1 MQFNAYIN
9 PKIKKS
15 SNKLVFC
22 LNKKLLARFC
32 KFKIVLLKLNKKG
45 LSADYVTLTLGGN
58 DAGFSD
64 VMETTALHA
73 SYLGINETY
82 DMIYGDEGIIKKK
95 LPTIKTNLKECYKI
109 ISQKSKAPIIVAGY
123 PELLGSMGAVSSP
136 IKNSAFTTLVVGS
149 VFTPYEAS
157 MINNAVNIFN
167 DAIYSIVDECDDS
180 IPVYFVSVKDAFKG
194 KGAYS
199 KNEFINGI
207 CIPGAQDIDNRS
219 PIGGASF
226 HPNKKGAK
234 AYADCVQA
242 QINKL
247 EGITPRPKPT
257 EKPTQKPT
265 EKPTE
270 KPLENEPIGS
280 AIQIEEKLNELK
292 DSEGLIYEKN
302 NPASDTMFYDFHI
315 RKNMS
320 FCLEIVNYN
329 SELSGSS
336 TQLLDVQSP
345 IKSDGDN
352 YYIDVMYMSK
362 SYHITFTFYDNGVMI
377 QGLDGID
384 SGNECNGFYAYSTI
398 VSSG

>member
-1 MQFNAYIN
+1 MKTT
-9 PKIKKS
+9 KITSIILAVIMIFSAAITMAGCGKKD
-15 SNKLVFC
+15 
-22 LNKKLLARFC
+22 
-32 KFKIVLLKLNKKG
+32 KG
-45 LSADYVTLTLGGN
+45 YYSDSFSTIKWPDSTLGKMLPSPESTTGSIET
-58 DAGFSD
+58 DRSD
-64 VMETTALHA
+64 WLDVYIGDTTQDQYD
-73 SYLGINETY
+73 SYVSQCKEKGITENY
-82 DMIYGDEGIIKKK
+82 DSG
-95 LPTIKTNLKECYKI
+95 TIFDNTLYYRAENSNGYRLEIEYHKEDK
-109 ISQKSKAPIIVAGY
+109 
-123 PELLGSMGAVSSP
+123 PERFHPLRDTMRIELQ
-136 IKNSAFTTLVVGS
+136 
-149 VFTPYEAS
+149 TPYVEET
-157 MINNAVNIFN
+157 VPTT
-167 DAIYSIVDECDDS
+167 E
-180 IPVYFVSVKDAFKG
+180 
-194 KGAYS
+194 
-199 KNEFINGI
+199 
-207 CIPGAQDIDNRS
+207 
-219 PIGGASF
+219 
-226 HPNKKGAK
+226 
-234 AYADCVQA
+234 
-242 QINKL
+242 
-247 EGITPRPKPT
+247 KPT

-320 FCLEIVNYN
+320 FCLESVNYN
-329 SELSGSS
+329 SEFSGSS

>member
-1 MQFNAYIN
+1 MALIECPECKNQVSDTAESCPKCGFAVKAFVKRQKDLERIKAETEQEAVAFVERKMAEAEATKRRAAEEQVQRKDQSYDKAVELFNKHSTAEVKEAGLLFKSLNGWKESNDYLKILDQRLEIVRQEEKQKEISKKIIKRNLIIITISVIVISGIIISIFSFIVPNIN
-9 PKIKKS
+9 G
-15 SNKLVFC
+15 NKTP
-22 LNKKLLARFC
+22 NPTQTTKQTEATIQAK
-32 KFKIVLLKLNKKG
+32 
-45 LSADYVTLTLGGN
+45 TE
-58 DAGFSD
+58 
-64 VMETTALHA
+64 ETT
-73 SYLGINETY
+73 
-82 DMIYGDEGIIKKK
+82 
-95 LPTIKTNLKECYKI
+95 
-109 ISQKSKAPIIVAGY
+109 V
-123 PELLGSMGAVSSP
+123 
-136 IKNSAFTTLVVGS
+136 
-149 VFTPYEAS
+149 
-157 MINNAVNIFN
+157 
-167 DAIYSIVDECDDS
+167 
-180 IPVYFVSVKDAFKG
+180 
-194 KGAYS
+194 
-199 KNEFINGI
+199 
-207 CIPGAQDIDNRS
+207 
-219 PIGGASF
+219 
-226 HPNKKGAK
+226 
-234 AYADCVQA
+234 
-242 QINKL
+242 
-247 EGITPRPKPT
+247 
-257 EKPTQKPT
+257 
-265 EKPTE
+265 KPTE

-352 YYIDVMYMSK
+352 YSIDVMYMSK